1 MSFDF
6 HKEFARGCKLM
17 KLAVNEE
24 LVEQQYVYFNELKK
38 WSKKVNLIAK
48 GTEDLQILE
57 NHFLDSLAMLGH
69 LPEGAGLVDVGTGA
83 GFPGLVCKAS
93 RPDIKLYLVEPR
105 AKRVSFLNHVIRTLG
120 LKDVT
125 VKCGRIED
133 EADSLNAESISH
145 VTSRAVAD
153 VDGFIK
159 MTAGFNQSVMRLCL
173 KGPKWKQELSE
184 ANEIIEKNN
193 LKIEKLSEY
202 KLPFSGA
209 ERAIVLLGNE
219 LARLEK

>member
-6 HKEFARGCKLM
+6 YKEFGRGCKLM
-17 KLAVNEE
+17 KLTVDGE
-24 LVEQQYVYFNELKK
+24 LVEQQHVYFNELKK

-57 NHFLDSLAMLGH
+57 NHFLDSLAMVSH
-69 LPEGAGLVDVGTGA
+69 LPVGAGLVDVGTGA
-83 GFPGLVCKAS
+83 GFPGLVCKVA
-93 RPDIKLYLVEPR
+93 RPDVKLYLVEPR
-105 AKRVSFLNHVIRTLG
+105 AKRVSFLNHIVRTLG

-125 VKCGRIED
+125 VKCSRIED
-133 EADSLNAESISH
+133 EADSLNIDSVSH

-159 MTAGFNQSVMRLCL
+159 MTAGFNQSVKRLCL
-173 KGPKWKQELSE
+173 KGPKWKQELAE
-184 ANEIIEKNN
+184 AEDVIGINNLTIEKV
-193 LKIEKLSEY
+193 SEY

-209 ERAIVLLGNE
+209 ERAIVVLGSE
-219 LARLEK
+219 

>member
-6 HKEFARGCKLM
+6 HKEFARGCRLM
-17 KLAVNEE
+17 QLTVNEE
-24 LVEQQYVYFNELKK
+24 LVEQQYTYFSELKK

-48 GTEDLQILE
+48 STGDLQILE
-57 NHFLDSLAMLGH
+57 NHFLDSLAMLDH

-105 AKRVSFLNHVIRTLG
+105 AKRVSFLNHIIRTLG

-125 VKCGRIED
+125 VKCSRIED
-133 EADSLNAESISH
+133 EADSLNSAVVSH

-159 MTAGFNQSVMRLCL
+159 MTAGFNQSVKRLCL

-184 ANEIIEKNN
+184 ADEVIQKNN
-193 LKIEKLSEY
+193 LKIETVNEY
-202 KLPFSGA
+202 KLPFSSA
-209 ERAIVLLGNE
+209 ERAIVVLGN
-219 LARLEK
+219 